1 MSEYIY
7 EHSRCHDHFGK
18 PLDAP
23 LLTQRERIVRCR
35 NCQHVEHIPEWRPD
49 GDRRYKPREV
59 WVCRAEQWEG
69 LEGDNPFVG
78 PDGFCKWGE
87 RRGDAE

>member
-7 EHSRCHDHFGK
+7 EHSRCHDQFGK

-23 LLTQRERIVRCR
+23 MLTQREEIVRCR
-35 NCQHVEHIPEWRPD
+35 DCKHYRESMFVVATDVDDVCTFFGDGVKVE
-49 GDRRYKPREV
+49 
-59 WVCRAEQWEG
+59 
-69 LEGDNPFVG
+69 
-78 PDGFCKWGE
+78 PDGFCAWGE